1 MVAWLRSQSDA
12 PARPAVEEIIDLARR
27 YFLQETLGPLRRI
40 GRTLAFGVAGA
51 LAYCIGA
58 LVVLIAESA
67 QTSNPGASLLD
78 YLETVAITGR
88 LAFFSRQLGID
99 DRATPTRNQWELED
113 MICGLSN

>member
-1 MVAWLRSQSDA
+1 MGRESPGANSPDTMRA
-12 PARPAVEEIIDLARR
+12 PMMRV
-27 YFLQETLGPLRRI
+27 TC
-40 GRTLAFGVAGA
+40 A
-51 LAYCIGA
+51 LI
-58 LVVLIAESA
+58 VLIAESA

-113 MICGLSN
+113 MICGSSN